1 MKEKEMID
9 AGGPHEGNSV
19 VHKSRERKCSVFHM
33 GTWPN
38 NSSVI
43 FMAVSSLRNFPCFGL
58 TCPNL
63 GLWAQMKIQGKF
75 SHTRVRPI
83 KRTNELSFFLF
94 VFFFPSHSQQSIPN
108 ELNSKYRDYGVW
120 KRGKKRNILINKAN
134 ILQNESTYCI
144 VTYMLH
150 ITCFDLL
157 N

>member
-1 MKEKEMID
+1 MFICRIKKLRKKKVRKMKEEEMID

-19 VHKSRERKCSVFHM
+19 VNKSRERKCSVFHM

-63 GLWAQMKIQGKF
+63 GLCAHMKIQGKF
-75 SHTRVRPI
+75 SHARVRPI

-94 VFFFPSHSQQSIPN
+94 VFFSPLPLSIVN
-108 ELNSKYRDYGVW
+108 T
-120 KRGKKRNILINKAN
+120 KRI
-134 ILQNESTYCI
+134 E
-144 VTYMLH
+144 
-150 ITCFDLL
+150 F
-157 N
+157 